1 MKARAKF
8 LLGFAVSA
16 PLALLVLGQETPAV
30 KSTFITRDTP
40 ESAEVRR
47 LGDQAINHFGMALVR
62 EVATTVARRGPEG
75 AVPLMH
81 LRDLPLKNGTLDG
94 QPRITAFKPT
104 SLRLRSPANA
114 PDEADRLALAE
125 FKRQIE
131 WTGTPPQI
139 LVQRAEIPPA
149 APEWRVYKP
158 VGTLPQC
165 LTCHGDSSKQSPGL
179 RDLLKA
185 HYPDDEATDH
195 SQGSWR
201 GLLRV
206 TVADAP

>member
-1 MKARAKF
+1 MKARAQL

-16 PLALLVLGQETPAV
+16 HLALFAPGQETPAV
-30 KSTFITRDTP
+30 KSSFITRDTP

-62 EVATTVARRGPEG
+62 EVATTLARSGPEG
-75 AVPLMH
+75 AVPAMH
-81 LRDLPLKNGTLDG
+81 LRELPLKNGTVDG
-94 QPRITAFKPT
+94 QPRITAFKAT
-104 SLRLRSPANA
+104 SLRLRSQNNA
-114 PDEADRLALAE
+114 PDEGDRLALAE

-131 WTGTPPQI
+131 WNGSPPPI
-139 LVQRAEIPPA
+139 LVQRVELPPA

-165 LTCHGDSSKQSPGL
+165 LACHGDTRQQSPGL
-179 RDLLKA
+179 RDLLRA
-185 HYPDDEATDH
+185 HYPDDEASDH
-195 SQGSWR
+195 AQGSWR
-201 GLLRV
+201 GILRV